1 MSGNI
6 VKSFQEKPLGDNSWI
21 NGGFFVLDPSVIK
34 LISGDDCMWED
45 EPLKLLAS
53 QGELNAFKHFGY
65 WQPMDTL
72 RDKKVL
78 EEQWINGKAPWKM
91 WK

>member
-1 MSGNI
+1 
-6 VKSFQEKPLGDNSWI
+6 
-21 NGGFFVLDPSVIK
+21 
-34 LISGDDCMWED
+34 MWED